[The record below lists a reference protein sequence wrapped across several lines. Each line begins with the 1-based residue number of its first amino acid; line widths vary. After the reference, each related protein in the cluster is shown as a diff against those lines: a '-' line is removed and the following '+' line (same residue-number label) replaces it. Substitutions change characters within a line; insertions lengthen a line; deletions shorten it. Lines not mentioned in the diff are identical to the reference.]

1 MLPTAA
7 GKGKKEIKKIYN
19 MLLSIKVTALAG
31 DDLDQFRLPSLLNA
45 YFSFRA
51 KC

>member
-1 MLPTAA
+1 
-7 GKGKKEIKKIYN
+7 

-31 DDLDQFRLPSLLNA
+31 DDLDQFRLPLLLNA

-51 KC
+51 KCWLMGGGGGQFPRKLN